1 MVEQHYSI
9 RKASD
14 VSGFHPSSIRR
25 WIKRGVLRA
34 ALVGGRYRIPETS
47 LRNLLKPTTT
57 NDRKSVSGN
66 EEAENPWQLGGHR

>member
-34 ALVGGRYRIPETS
+34 AFVGGRYRIPDS
-47 LRNLLKPTTT
+47 ALQKLLKPTTN
-57 NDRKSVSGN
+57 NDWENVSGN
-66 EEAENPWQLGGHR
+66 KKEGNT